1 MCVRMSISTSLLS
14 ALLSALRVATCL
26 SYSRGLK
33 ARTLSIRRQRGKN
46 RDDMA
51 RKQRIEVLDR
61 HHRYPREFILR
72 RNFESRSFY
81 QLLSSV
87 GHRSERAGVNGK

>member
-61 HHRYPREFILR
+61 HHRYPREFNFVGTLR
-72 RNFESRSFY
+72 ADHFINCC
-81 QLLSSV
+81 
-87 GHRSERAGVNGK
+87 HRLVTGVREPA